1 MRKIINLFLLIFII
15 QLACAGA
22 RSGLSDKAYAQGM
35 VVDPNEWDFGRIEQG
50 EVAKHVFVY
59 KNDSGADLNIK
70 GTNASCGC
78 TASKV
83 DKQKLAPG
91 EEANLEVA
99 FNSFGYSGEVQ
110 QYVYMN
116 TDSRDNP
123 VVKFTIKANVKK
135 Q

>member
-1 MRKIINLFLLIFII
+1 MLKRVFLLAVFLVFL
-15 QLACAGA
+15 QLP
-22 RSGLSDKAYAQGM
+22 RVKAQPEQ
-35 VVDPNEWDFGRIEQG
+35 DTTWDFGRIKFG

-59 KNDSGADLNIK
+59 KNDSPVDLNIK

-78 TASKV
+78 TVSKV

-99 FNSFGYSGEVQ
+99 FNSLGYSGEVQ
-110 QYVYMN
+110 QFVYMN

-123 VVKFTIKANVKK
+123 VVKFTVKADVKK
-135 Q
+135 